1 MNKARGPR
9 RPIKH
14 IIIKTTAYGRRG
26 VTRGRGRAEEM
37 MVKQFSKSDEK
48 YKYAYKQKRPQV
60 VQAETDHSHRVKRQ
74 RLLKPARKEQDTAH
88 EGPAGRLKS
97 GLSLEAVQAGRQQ
110 WHP

>member
-26 VTRGRGRAEEM
+26 VTRGRGRVEEM

-48 YKYAYKQKRPQV
+48 YKYTYKQKRPQV

-97 GLSLEAVQAGRQQ
+97 CLSLEAVQAGRQQ
-110 WHP
+110 